1 MHGRGVCRKQSHTL
15 PRGAQRT
22 DKRQQTQVTAGKV
35 FSEINE
41 AQKQGPGKAAQS
53 SSIENLKMLK
63 LALLGA
69 GSGT

>member
-1 MHGRGVCRKQSHTL
+1 M
-15 PRGAQRT
+15 

-35 FSEINE
+35 FSKIDE

-63 LALLGA
+63 LALLGE